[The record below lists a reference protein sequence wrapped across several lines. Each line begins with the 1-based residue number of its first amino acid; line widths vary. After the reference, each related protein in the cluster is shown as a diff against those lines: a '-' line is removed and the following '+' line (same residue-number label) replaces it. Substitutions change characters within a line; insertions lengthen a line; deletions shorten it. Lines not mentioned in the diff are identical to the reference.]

1 MEFIKEISK
10 FFKTIGKL
18 FAGIGEFL
26 IKTLKGFENTKNPLF
41 QMYGIKIPVCYL
53 HPFFVIAYLVL
64 KPLKEFLINTVMMTA
79 EPLKYVNLIISLGF
93 SREKWMNWSRSSSQ
107 QKNKKLQKMSDIV
120 KDEVDKNITKIL
132 WVCFFMLAF
141 SFIFVPLIVA
151 YAYQNTGVALRIM
164 LQIMITTFIVG
175 IIFSNL
181 TSIQSLP
188 ITMGIITMVVYSYVR
203 YTRIIAVCA
212 GNKSGSGTIKNKTQ
226 PTGRL
231 LPFLFMLQEPMDKT
245 STKFTNFLAHFGK
258 EGFLSKYIYWIAYPI
273 RIIGILTSGSWFSSS
288 ERDLNPP
295 DRLYGFLW
303 WFLNNIDIRTQIFG
317 KSKSFKLYD
326 VEKLKENFYKK
337 FSELNS
343 ESFPAP
349 LSTVAAFGEIAFKG
363 LHEKEHMKR
372 GDEEKQIGDEEKQIG
387 DEEKQIGGAVVSD
400 SYKKRYAAKLA
411 VKLKLM
417 ELWNAALPCRLRKMM
432 IFFSSLYYGL
442 IILIRLVIIP
452 TLIIRYIT
460 SLNIEDLLNNTDRS
474 GRLKGFYV
482 LFLTTVLIINVLST
496 LIIVFP
502 NPNVNHAAMKPFYLI
517 SKYMTMVFF
526 PSFIIAYFFNH
537 IVEGCFESYSAIDKI
552 KKAMDDLT
560 GQSKKTNMSAEQE
573 AARNELQTW
582 LECFYEHNNEK
593 RAAKPGKIKKEANK
607 KYKKAEQY
615 KNNLIKDYGLNTWEC
630 PPDEDEPSSDES
642 SETGNL
648 GGVF

>member
-1 MEFIKEISK
+1 MDFGFIKEITK
-10 FFKTIGKL
+10 FFKAIGDL

-26 IKTLKGFENTKNPLF
+26 IKTLMGFENTKNPLF
-41 QMYGIKIPVCYL
+41 QMPGIKIPVCYL

-64 KPLKEFLINTVMMTA
+64 QPLKDFLINTVMMAA

-93 SREKWMNWSRSSSQ
+93 SREKWMNWFRSSSQ
-107 QKNKKLQKMSDIV
+107 QKNTKLQTMSNNV

-141 SFIFVPLIVA
+141 SFIFVPLIAA
-151 YAYQNTGVALRIM
+151 YTYQNTGVALRVM

-181 TSIQSLP
+181 TFIQTLP
-188 ITMGIITMVVYSYVR
+188 ITMGIITIVVYSYVR
-203 YTRIIAVCA
+203 YLRIIAVCA
-212 GNKSGSGTIKNKTQ
+212 GNKSGSGTVVNETQ

-231 LPFLFMLQEPMDKT
+231 LPFLFMLQEPIDKT
-245 STKFTNFLAHFGK
+245 STKFTNFLGNFGK

-303 WFLNNIDIRTQIFG
+303 WFLNKIDIRTQLFG
-317 KSKSFKLYD
+317 KSKDFKLFD
-326 VEKLKENFYKK
+326 LEKLKEDFINKIP
-337 FSELNS
+337 ELNS
-343 ESFPAP
+343 EDLPAP
-349 LSTVAAFGEIAFKG
+349 FSSAAVFGELAFKG
-363 LHEKEHMKR
+363 LHEKAHKK
-372 GDEEKQIGDEEKQIG
+372 GNDDEKQV
-387 DEEKQIGGAVVSD
+387 GGGEVNNA
-400 SYKKRYAAKLA
+400 KIKREIMKMALKMKLR
-411 VKLKLM
+411 KN
-417 ELWNAALPCRLRKMM
+417 WIAALPCRLRKMM
-432 IFFSSLYYGL
+432 IFFSSLYYGS

-460 SLNIEDLLNNTDRS
+460 SLNIEDLLNNTDRT

-517 SKYMTMVFF
+517 SRYMTMVFF

-560 GQSKKTNMSAEQE
+560 GQSKKSKMSAEQE
-573 AARNELQTW
+573 EARNELQTW

-593 RAAKPGKIKKEANK
+593 RAAKPGKIKKEATQ

-615 KNNLIKDYGLNTWEC
+615 KKNLIKEYGLDTWEC
-630 PPDEDEPSSDES
+630 PPDDGDQSSNES
-642 SETGNL
+642 SETGNF
-648 GGVF
+648 GGIV

>member
-93 SREKWMNWSRSSSQ
+93 SREKWMNWYRSSSQ

-303 WFLNNIDIRTQIFG
+303 WFLNKIDIRTQLFG
-317 KSKSFKLYD
+317 KSKEFKLFD
-326 VEKLKENFYKK
+326 LEKLKENFINKIPELK
-337 FSELNS
+337 SEDL
-343 ESFPAP
+343 PAP
-349 LSTVAAFGEIAFKG
+349 FSSAAVFGELAFKG
-363 LHEKEHMKR
+363 LHEREHKKR
-372 GDEEKQIGDEEKQIG
+372 NDDEKQV
-387 DEEKQIGGAVVSD
+387 GGGEVNNA
-400 SYKKRYAAKLA
+400 KIKREIMKMALKMKLR
-411 VKLKLM
+411 KN
-417 ELWNAALPCRLRKMM
+417 WIAALPCRLRKMM

-630 PPDEDEPSSDES
+630 PPDEGEPSSDES